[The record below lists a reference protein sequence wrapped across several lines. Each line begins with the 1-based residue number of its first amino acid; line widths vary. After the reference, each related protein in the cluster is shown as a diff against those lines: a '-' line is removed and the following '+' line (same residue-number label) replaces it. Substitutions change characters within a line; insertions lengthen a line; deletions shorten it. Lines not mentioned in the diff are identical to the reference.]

1 MAAPPLPPLSIPT
14 LAPAHPCHPSLTPAH
29 PSHPPALPPQNPDPK
44 AHAYFASH
52 IAKAYKALTDE
63 VSRQNYQKYGH
74 PDGPQGINLGIA
86 LPEWMFNK
94 DKKTAPLMLLA
105 LVGCGILLPLGVMS
119 WYMLKNDQFVGPN
132 RIHNETLM
140 FYLHSKFAVK
150 ESQVPGGRE
159 GGGPEAPVP
168 LGGGGGV

>member
-1 MAAPPLPPLSIPT
+1 
-14 LAPAHPCHPSLTPAH
+14 
-29 PSHPPALPPQNPDPK
+29 
-44 AHAYFASH
+44 
-52 IAKAYKALTDE
+52 
-63 VSRQNYQKYGH
+63 
-74 PDGPQGINLGIA
+74 
-86 LPEWMFNK
+86 MFNK

-150 ESQVPGGRE
+150 ESQVPGGRR
-159 GGGPEAPVP
+159 GGGREAPV
-168 LGGGGGV
+168 LVGGTGGGCERLALLRYKIEHCGAGEGGSPGGTASRHCLALLPLPRVYSHPDVFHTYPCTPATCHSLPLP